1 MKQFFFL
8 FLYLVSYH
16 LSAQSYDLA
25 AGMRFGTEWGV
36 SAQLRLPMIDKN
48 FVGEAIIQSS
58 ISKDEGLFTLLGKQ
72 HQPILSRRLNLFMGG
87 GIHAGWSNELK
98 GEVKAKSPVGITGV
112 MGVEAT
118 IGRTNLSYDFKPAI
132 NLSGGTNFLYA
143 QTAISVRYVI
153 AKRHDLFDKQ
163 KEKDR
168 AQAKRQK
175 KRQKRKEQR
184 LKEREIR
191 GKGRLEFWKKGN
203 N

>member
-1 MKQFFFL
+1 
-8 FLYLVSYH
+8 
-16 LSAQSYDLA
+16 
-25 AGMRFGTEWGV
+25 MRFGTDWGV

-58 ISKDEGLFTLLGKQ
+58 ISKDEGLVTFLGKQ

-87 GIHAGWSNELK
+87 GIHFGWSNELK
-98 GEVKAKSPVGITGV
+98 GEVEAKNPLGITGV

-153 AKRHDLFDKQ
+153 AKRYDIFDKQ

-168 AQAKRQK
+168 EKTRRQN
-175 KRQKRKEQR
+175 KRQKRKDAR
-184 LKEREIR
+184 IKEREIR
-191 GKGRLEFWKKGN
+191 GKGRFEFWKKGN
-203 N
+203 G